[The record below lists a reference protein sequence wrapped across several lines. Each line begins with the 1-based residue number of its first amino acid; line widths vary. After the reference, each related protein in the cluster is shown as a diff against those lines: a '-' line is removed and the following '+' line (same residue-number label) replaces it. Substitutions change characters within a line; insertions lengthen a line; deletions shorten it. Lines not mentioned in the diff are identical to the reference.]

1 MTFGSLRPIETP
13 ETPPPERVPWYRR
26 IPAWALFGT
35 GAVIVAALVPLSIV
49 LTTNAQQA
57 QTNADSANGRAES
70 VQQVAAPL
78 AGGVQL
84 ACSGTDQAAAQL
96 KAKGLCP
103 MASAV
108 QSVLSGPPGPAG
120 PSGPSGRGIAGTS
133 IVGGHL
139 FVSYSDGVSE
149 DKGAVQGAAGPAGRS
164 ITGTLITNGHLVL
177 TYSDGTSSDAGQ
189 IVGPPGT
196 AGRGVTNVA
205 INAQFHLII
214 SYTDG
219 TTADVGQLPEGPR
232 GESGAAGAKGDTGA
246 AGAQGPAGSAGP
258 PGPVCDES
266 HHPAEVTAGLPP
278 VTFLACVDN

>member
-96 KAKGLCP
+96 KAKGLCSA
-103 MASAV
+103 ASAV
-108 QSVLSGPPGPAG
+108 QSAVSGPPGP
-120 PSGPSGRGIAGTS
+120 S
-133 IVGGHL
+133 
-139 FVSYSDGVSE
+139 
-149 DKGAVQGAAGPAGRS
+149 GPAGP
-164 ITGTLITNGHLVL
+164 
-177 TYSDGTSSDAGQ
+177 
-189 IVGPPGT
+189 GPSQE
-196 AGRGVTNVA
+196 A
-205 INAQFHLII
+205 INAAVAGYLAAHPPAAGQDATPAQVAAAVAAYLTANPPQPGRPPTAEEIANAANAYLAAHPDSFRGEAGK
-214 SYTDG
+214 SA
-219 TTADVGQLPEGPR
+219 TADQVAQAVQTYCSEHGNCAGSP
-232 GESGAAGAKGDTGA
+232 GAAGAKGDTGA
-246 AGAQGPAGSAGP
+246 TGPQGPAGPAGP
-258 PGPVCDES
+258 PGPVCDET